1 MKSMLLFSQDT
12 IPLAVD
18 SNSNKIPHIYL
29 KTGALVSYYIW
40 EEDELGC
47 IISNEIRKPFLQN
60 SYISINT
67 KIPKRDSIS
76 TAALTEIIAN
86 HSHIDEEVKN
96 RFDII
101 REGKKHK
108 IHFPLIRE
116 EATVKGSVLYT
127 RKNGEWTSRKSHSV
141 IYFVI
146 SSDNKWTFSHD
157 ADSIILNKNKVRFS
171 SNNQYIVL
179 TYLKENQKVA
189 KEEVYTYSGENVTDY
204 FSTVKTVDPQRIL
217 VFSNGYRGPTREK
230 DESDNLVTDKDR
242 YFYWYKI
249 DNQFIDRLQPSKSYY
264 IDGSMGIYTSNHKTM
279 QKFAYS
285 MMKSSRFL
293 RKRKAIR
300 QFQSLN
306 MEQNSEGFKIRKEKG
321 KIAGRAFLAALCNSP
336 ACAETVDTVDV
347 VCHSMGYAY
356 ALGFIEEIKYKV
368 IFGNIYIIAPENAS
382 NDCTDWTLFNQ
393 VWQYGSNLGQ
403 PDADPVWEQDGIAP
417 QSPVKGIETLSNQK
431 SGRIFFPKNWPRKN
445 FIDSHMLYN
454 YDWMFE
460 CVEKGQPGYI
470 EK

>member
-1 MKSMLLFSQDT
+1 MLLFSQDT

-116 EATVKGSVLYT
+116 EATAKGSVLYT

-189 KEEVYTYSGENVTDY
+189 KEEV
-204 FSTVKTVDPQRIL
+204 L
-217 VFSNGYRGPTREK
+217 
-230 DESDNLVTDKDR
+230 
-242 YFYWYKI
+242 
-249 DNQFIDRLQPSKSYY
+249 
-264 IDGSMGIYTSNHKTM
+264 
-279 QKFAYS
+279 
-285 MMKSSRFL
+285 
-293 RKRKAIR
+293 
-300 QFQSLN
+300 
-306 MEQNSEGFKIRKEKG
+306 
-321 KIAGRAFLAALCNSP
+321 
-336 ACAETVDTVDV
+336 
-347 VCHSMGYAY
+347 
-356 ALGFIEEIKYKV
+356 
-368 IFGNIYIIAPENAS
+368 
-382 NDCTDWTLFNQ
+382 
-393 VWQYGSNLGQ
+393 
-403 PDADPVWEQDGIAP
+403 
-417 QSPVKGIETLSNQK
+417 
-431 SGRIFFPKNWPRKN
+431 
-445 FIDSHMLYN
+445 
-454 YDWMFE
+454 
-460 CVEKGQPGYI
+460 
-470 EK
+470 